1 MNRIAKWKQLTLL
14 VVAETCG
21 MTLWMSG
28 SAVVPQL
35 ADSWKLS
42 STEES
47 WMTLSVQ
54 LGFVVGALASSFLN
68 LADRISARMLFAI
81 SAAIGALAN
90 AAIPLFEPPVAITLA
105 LRALTGV
112 TLAGVY
118 PPAMKLVA
126 TWCKEDRGLG
136 IGLLVGALTVGKAVP
151 HLLNGLPGIGVD
163 GMPPWRPVLYATS
176 ALAALAAIL
185 AGAFIRTG
193 PYLAAGAPID
203 LRYALRALTHRPTR
217 LANFGYLGHMWE
229 LYAMWV
235 WVPMMLLASYDAAG
249 FSGNAARIAGF
260 AVIAAGAFGSIA
272 AGIFADRLGRTLVAG
287 TSLAISGVCCLCV
300 GFAFGSP
307 FWLTAICLV
316 WGFAVV
322 ADSAQFS
329 AAVSELADP
338 RYVGSALSIQ
348 TALGFL
354 LTLVT
359 IGIVPTLEQAVGW
372 RHAFTVL
379 AIGPAFG
386 LWAMIALRRE
396 PDAIR
401 MAAGRR

>member
-1 MNRIAKWKQLTLL
+1 MNPTAKWRQLALL

-35 ADSWKLS
+35 ADAWKLTS
-42 STEES
+42 AEES

-54 LGFVVGALASSFLN
+54 LGFVAGALASSFLN
-68 LADRISARMLFAI
+68 LADRLSARALFAI

-90 AAIPLFEPPVAITLA
+90 AAIPAFEPPVAVALA

-126 TWCKEDRGLG
+126 TWCKVDRGLG
-136 IGLLVGALTVGKAVP
+136 IGLLVGALTIGKAVP
-151 HLLNGLPGIGVD
+151 HLLNGLPGIGID

-176 ALAALAAIL
+176 GLAAIAAVL
-185 AGAFIRTG
+185 AGVFVRPG
-193 PYLAAGAPID
+193 PHLTAAAPID
-203 LRYALRALTHRPTR
+203 LRFALRALTHRPTR

-235 WVPMMLLASYDAAG
+235 WVPMMLLASFEAG
-249 FSGNAARIAGF
+249 GLDGNAARIAGF
-260 AVIAAGAFGSIA
+260 AVIAAGAIGSVA
-272 AGIFADRLGRTLVAG
+272 AGLLADRIGRTIVAG
-287 TSLAISGVCCLCV
+287 ASLAISGACCV
-300 GFAFGSP
+300 TAGFAFGSP
-307 FWLTAICLV
+307 LILTAICLV
-316 WGFAVV
+316 WGVAVV

-354 LTLVT
+354 LTLVS
-359 IGIVPTLEQAVGW
+359 IGIVPLIEQAIGW
-372 RHAFTVL
+372 RHAFAVL

-396 PDAIR
+396 PESTR